1 MITFSCVQEDSLTVD
16 ARHEESVQHNLV
28 ELAVRSYDILLL
40 ACVSFPYGQSSSSS
54 LVIARMESSWWLTS
68 GEETVELD

>member
-16 ARHEESVQHNLV
+16 ARHEKSVQHNLV
-28 ELAVRSYDILLL
+28 ELAVRSYSGSLVSLSLFLLY
-40 ACVSFPYGQSSSSS
+40 SGPSSS
-54 LVIARMESSWWLTS
+54 LVIPKRSSWRLTS